1 MNDEGCK
8 GGVVSNLDVHGEG
21 TIENLNSGSRI
32 VVLGT
37 ISGIGDRIKVFSSTV
52 YSFVFPIVSR
62 VGIVTRLVSV
72 GSMLD
77 VEPNVLLPVFPVI
90 LDYLSL
96 DDSSLSFS
104 IG

>member
-72 GSMLD
+72 GSML
-77 VEPNVLLPVFPVI
+77 VREHNVPLRVFPVT

-96 DDSSLSFS
+96 ADSSSFPP